1 MAPVWVNY
9 VENGLIN
16 PLDRGVAYG
25 DGVFA
30 TMRTA
35 SADMLAEVLFLD
47 EHIARV
53 QQSCERLGI
62 EWHANDQLLQ
72 QLNQLTQQYP
82 QHCIKLLLT
91 RGVGGR
97 GYQAPFSANVTEV
110 LSVHPIPEHYLDWQ
124 QTGISLA
131 SSPIF
136 LGRQPL
142 LAGIKHLN
150 RLEQVLIKSQPLSS
164 HHQDWLVFDCD
175 GNVIESSIANL
186 FIVKNDQVFTPAI
199 THAGVSG
206 VMREVMIDSLLGHD
220 IAVMATQ
227 LTLGDIQTADHIFI
241 TNSLFGIIDVVAI
254 DDFQFSRWTQTSRF
268 RHVLSVNLSS

>member
-35 SADMLAEVLFLD
+35 SADMLAEVLFLA

-62 EWHANDQLLQ
+62 EWHASNQLLQ
-72 QLNQLTQQYP
+72 QLNQLAQQYP

-97 GYQAPFSANVTEV
+97 GYQAPLSANVTEV

-175 GNVIESSIANL
+175 GNVIESSIANI

-227 LTLGDIQTADHIFI
+227 LTIGDIQTADHIFI
-241 TNSLFGIIDVVAI
+241 TNSLFGIIDVAAI

>member
-1 MAPVWVNY
+1 MAPVWVNH

-16 PLDRGVAYG
+16 PFDRGVAYG

-35 SADMLAEVLFLD
+35 SADMSAGILFLD
-47 EHIARV
+47 GHIDRL

-62 EWHANDQLLQ
+62 KWFPSDSLLQ
-72 QLNQLTQQYP
+72 QLSQLAQQYP

-97 GYQAPFSANVTEV
+97 GYQAPLSATVTEV
-110 LSVHPIPEHYLDWQ
+110 LSVHPIPEHYLNWQ

-131 SSPIF
+131 SSPIC
-136 LGRQPL
+136 LGKQPL

-150 RLEQVLIKSQPLSS
+150 RLEQVLIKSQPLPS

-175 GNVIESSIANL
+175 GNVIESSIANI
-186 FIVKNDQVFTPAI
+186 FIVKNDQVLTPAI

-206 VMREVMIDSLLGHD
+206 VMRETLIDTLLSHD

-227 LTLGDIQTADHIFI
+227 LTFGDIQAADHIFI
-241 TNSLFGIIDVVAI
+241 TNSLFGIIDVTAI

-268 RHVLSVNLSS
+268 RHVLSVNLST